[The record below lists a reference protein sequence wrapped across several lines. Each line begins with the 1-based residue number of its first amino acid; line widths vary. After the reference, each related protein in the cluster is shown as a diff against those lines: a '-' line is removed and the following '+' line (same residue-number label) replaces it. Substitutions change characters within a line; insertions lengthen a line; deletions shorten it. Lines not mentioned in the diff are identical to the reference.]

1 MTLKVQVITLMISFF
16 YGFLFSFFITR
27 LYRWI
32 QGKKRYIQYSIT
44 IIFVLLIAVFYFY
57 ILRKINY
64 GVIHP
69 YALLSILVGYSL
81 EHLIHLHFLTPQ

>member
-32 QGKKRYIQYSIT
+32 QGKKRYTQYSIT

>member
-1 MTLKVQVITLMISFF
+1 MTLKVQVITLIISFF
-16 YGFLFSFFITR
+16 YGFLFSFFITK
-27 LYRWI
+27 LYQLI
-32 QGKKRYIQYSIT
+32 QKKKKYIQYSIT